1 MKLEGLTVVDLSVF
15 LPGPYLTMALADHG
29 ARVIKVEPPGGDPG
43 RHIGVA
49 DGPSTVFF
57 RNVNR
62 GKESAVVDLK
72 SAEGRARLLKLCA
85 TADVFVE
92 SFRPGVMQRLGVDYA
107 AVAKVN
113 PRIVYCSIS
122 AFGQDGPYRD
132 RPAHDLATMA
142 LAGALSLTLG
152 GDGAP
157 AMPGV
162 AVADIVSALQA
173 LSGVLMALYRREK
186 TGRGDYIDVAM
197 HHAALAAL
205 PNVMGPAMAH
215 LPQPDPKHERTT
227 GGSAFYQ
234 IYETADG
241 RHLVLGAQ
249 ETKFV
254 HTLLDRLGRPDLAP
268 LCERGPG
275 PHQQPVIEF
284 LAGVFREKPLAHWLA
299 WFDGLDVS
307 FAPVNTLREAL
318 DDPHLRARG
327 VILTDD
333 LGREHIAPV
342 VRYLDEPA
350 QPSLREPELGE
361 HNRAIERA
369 LIVPIELLDPDDV
382 AVVAACLQ
390 ASDEGPFFPDWEFQT
405 LFGVERSELRRV
417 RMRWPNVS
425 LTEETVYVSVMNS
438 VCHLLV
444 YPHGEEEALLRYVPE
459 GRDRIQRLG
468 HKLNARLS

>member
-15 LPGPYLTMALADHG
+15 LPGPYLTMAMADHG

-62 GKESAVVDLK
+62 GKESVVIDLK
-72 SAEGRARLLKLCA
+72 SDAGRAHLLKLCER
-85 TADVFVE
+85 ADVFVE
-92 SFRPGVMQRLGVDYA
+92 SFRPGVMQRLGADYA
-107 AVAKVN
+107 AVSRVN

-142 LAGALSLTLG
+142 LAGALSVTLG
-152 GDGAP
+152 RDGAP

-173 LSGVLMALYRREK
+173 LSGVLMTLYRRER
-186 TGRGDYIDVAM
+186 TGRGDYIDIAM

-205 PNVMGPAMAH
+205 PNVIGPAMAH
-215 LPQPDPKHERTT
+215 LPQPDPKGERST

-234 IYETADG
+234 VYETADG

-249 ETKFV
+249 EMKFV
-254 HTLLDRLGRPDLAP
+254 HNLLGKLGRPELAP

-275 PHQQPVIEF
+275 PHQRPVIEF
-284 LAGVFREKPLAHWLA
+284 LRGVFREKPLAHWRA
-299 WFDGLDVS
+299 WFHGLDVS

-318 DDPHLRARG
+318 DDPQVRARG
-327 VILTDD
+327 AILTDE

-342 VRYLDEPA
+342 VRFLDEPA
-350 QPSLREPELGE
+350 RPALHEPGLGKHDGQRE
-361 HNRAIERA
+361 
-369 LIVPIELLDPDDV
+369 
-382 AVVAACLQ
+382 
-390 ASDEGPFFPDWEFQT
+390 
-405 LFGVERSELRRV
+405 
-417 RMRWPNVS
+417 
-425 LTEETVYVSVMNS
+425 
-438 VCHLLV
+438 
-444 YPHGEEEALLRYVPE
+444 
-459 GRDRIQRLG
+459 
-468 HKLNARLS
+468 